1 MIRAERNTAMAP
13 VNRQRPEAAQVI
25 ALASILHY
33 TRAPGLPGRE
43 YVRLDREN
51 AGF

>member
-1 MIRAERNTAMAP
+1 MTHGN
-13 VNRQRPEAAQVI
+13 VI
-25 ALASILHY
+25 S